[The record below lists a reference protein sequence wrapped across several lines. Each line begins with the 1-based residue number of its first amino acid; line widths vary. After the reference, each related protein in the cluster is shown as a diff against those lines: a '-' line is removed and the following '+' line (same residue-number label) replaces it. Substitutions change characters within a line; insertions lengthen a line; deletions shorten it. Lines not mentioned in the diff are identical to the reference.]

1 MPQNVFG
8 EDRERTLNIA
18 ASECIVAACNQCG
31 IGLGHC
37 CFCHLETY
45 AGLFRQNTDMLVKFQ
60 ENSERKV
67 ARVTK
72 LIGTM
77 TAAKRQPASSKPS
90 FLTLGRNVLDNRTLK
105 GFEKRG

>member
-18 ASECIVAACNQCG
+18 ASECIVAALNQCG
-31 IGLGHC
+31 IGLGQC

-45 AGLFRQNTDMLVKFQ
+45 TGLFRQNTDMLVKFQ
-60 ENSERKV
+60 ENSEREV
-67 ARVTK
+67 ARVNE

-77 TAAKRQPASSKPS
+77 TAAKRQPASSKPRV
-90 FLTLGRNVLDNRTLK
+90 LTLGRKDLDNK
-105 GFEKRG
+105 